1 MHDNKPSPM
10 PLPPSPHPHAAP
22 YCWQE
27 PQIYQWLLK
36 VCDKHSKLKGLQVAN
51 LQPFIANFHSG
62 AFGHLDPELR
72 DIIAFEH
79 RKLFDDWQGLR
90 LDDYSSDSDYSTG

>member
-1 MHDNKPSPM
+1 M
-10 PLPPSPHPHAAP
+10 PPPPSPFPPTAP

-36 VCDKHSKLKGLQVAN
+36 VCDKNSKLEGLQVAN
-51 LQPFIANFHSG
+51 LQPFIVNFHSG

-72 DIIAFEH
+72 DIIALEH
-79 RKLFDDWQGLR
+79 RKLFDDWQGLQ
-90 LDDYSSDSDYSTG
+90 LDASSDSDYSTGKW